1 MLYHVVAFQTTGLN
15 WRYHSWRTALT
26 PVVGVRRCVGDGR
39 RSGAWTLRGCAAR
52 PTGGDSLRWRDTVA
66 LYAQLSAE
74 QTVEHLLEGL
84 SRRQGPSTAYEC
96 DEGIEALYAFANF
109 DVWSIQNEFFGKRID
124 LGQFERFKRIMVAKP
139 YSALL
144 RHKSRCMLS
153 SVRVSSDLYHCRVQV
168 LSSTDEAAVFRF
180 CLSRRVLPG
189 APRAS
194 RRPRLYWMVDQ
205 ILYEQVSER

>member
-1 MLYHVVAFQTTGLN
+1 
-15 WRYHSWRTALT
+15 
-26 PVVGVRRCVGDGR
+26 
-39 RSGAWTLRGCAAR
+39 
-52 PTGGDSLRWRDTVA
+52 VA

-84 SRRQGPSTAYEC
+84 SRQQTLSTANEC

-124 LGQFERFKRIMVAKP
+124 LGQFERFKRIMMARP
-139 YSALL
+139 YAALL
-144 RHKSRCMLS
+144 RHKSRCVLS
-153 SVRVSSDLYHCRVQV
+153 SVRVSPVLYHCRVQV
-168 LSSTDEAAVFRF
+168 LSSTDETAVFRF

-189 APRAS
+189 APRGA

-205 ILYEQVSER
+205 ILYEQGSER